1 MENTNAMIIGIAT
14 ATINGID
21 DAPSYSK
28 DSNLFQWCINFSKRT
43 TVFFKNSICVML
55 GNNKEDAILTCDI
68 LRKNIHE
75 AGIYDGSAV
84 NIIYD
89 VAKKGD
95 VIAINTPGSE
105 TFVDFRDNFS
115 LKTFHQLNVSIKDL
129 FIEI

>member
-21 DAPSYSK
+21 DAPVYSK

-43 TVFFKNSICVML
+43 TVFFKNSICVMV

-68 LRKNIHE
+68 LRKNIHG
-75 AGIYDGSAV
+75 AGIHDGSKV

-89 VAKKGD
+89 VA
-95 VIAINTPGSE
+95 
-105 TFVDFRDNFS
+105 
-115 LKTFHQLNVSIKDL
+115 
-129 FIEI
+129 